1 MSKTLAALKQAMPTW
16 LLLALAAALAALP
29 LITGGYSCGH
39 DFDFHLRSWMEVSTQ
54 WKGGILKPVWAFHA
68 AWNTGEPRLLFYP
81 PLSWV
86 VGAALTL
93 IVPWSGIAFTYTW
106 LVFLLCGITMHR
118 LLRRWVSP
126 AVAFAGACLYIVNP
140 YMLFCAYERTA
151 YAELMA
157 AAWMPLLLAA
167 LLRDRITAWRI
178 ALALA
183 LLWLTNAPAGV
194 MGCYTILIIA
204 VMRLALHL
212 SKRDQH
218 PGHFA
223 ARITAG
229 TVLALALDSFYLV
242 PFAVERR
249 YISLTAALTPAASP
263 DANFLFDHTA
273 DEFHNGVILH
283 SSVTALILVAL
294 ALVSGATLLILQ
306 RRTRTFQGMG
316 SRDRASVQAA
326 GINAITIILMLFSVV
341 VLLVQFPFS
350 APVWHHAPELNFL
363 QFPWRFLCMQGAVTT
378 VVLTLLLERGG
389 WRKQTWLAPAAL
401 VLVLTMAYA
410 FANRTFRQG
419 CDEEEGL
426 QPQWTAF
433 HQNQG
438 FEQTDEYTPA
448 GDDNDA
454 LKVSYPPAW
463 IANTFNNTPIRGDG
477 KVEPGTQTPPV
488 QHIHPD
494 DWRVTPTATA
504 QDEFLI
510 VRLRPFHG
518 WHVLRDG
525 VEVPAW
531 QQRPD
536 GLLPV
541 PLRSAGT
548 HQVEVLYRKPW
559 DQWLGGLLSLLACAG
574 TLYVARREERR
585 GNRPVE

>member
-1 MSKTLAALKQAMPTW
+1 MSKTPEALKQTPLTV

-29 LITGGYSCGH
+29 LLTGGYSCGH

-54 WKGGILKPVWAFHA
+54 WKSGIVKPVWAFHA

-81 PLSWV
+81 PLSWI

-126 AVAFAGACLYIVNP
+126 AAAFAGACLYIVNP

-167 LLRDRITAWRI
+167 LLHDRITAWRI

-194 MGCYTILIIA
+194 MGCYTILVLA

-212 SKRDQH
+212 SKRDTQ
-218 PGHFA
+218 PWRFA
-223 ARITAG
+223 AHVTAG
-229 TVLALALDSFYLV
+229 TVLAFALDSVYLV

-263 DANFLFDHTA
+263 DANFLFDHTT

-294 ALVSGATLLILQ
+294 AIVFGTALLLLQ

-326 GINAITIILMLFSVV
+326 GTHAITVILMLFSAII
-341 VLLVQFPFS
+341 LLLQLPLS
-350 APVWHHAPELNFL
+350 AAVWHHAPELNFL
-363 QFPWRFLCMQGAVTT
+363 QFPWRFLAMQGAVTT
-378 VVLTLLLERGG
+378 VVLTLFLQQIQ
-389 WRKQTWLAPAAL
+389 WRRQAWLRLAAM
-401 VLVLTMAYA
+401 VLVTTMTYA

-419 CDEEEGL
+419 CDDEEGL
-426 QPQWTAF
+426 QPQWAVF
-433 HQNQG
+433 HQGQG
-438 FEQTDEYTPA
+438 FEQTDEYTPS

-463 IANTFNNTPIRGDG
+463 IANTFDNTPIRGDG

-488 QHIHPD
+488 QHVRPD
-494 DWRVTPTATA
+494 DWRITPTAGA
-504 QDEFLI
+504 PGQFLI

-525 VEVPAW
+525 VEVATW

-548 HQVEVLYRKPW
+548 HQVEVVYRKPW
-559 DQWLGGLLSLLACAG
+559 DQWLGSLLSLLACTA
-574 TLYVARREERR
+574 TLYVARREERLKT
-585 GNRPVE
+585 VQ